1 MIYDDVGDDDD
12 DDDQIDMHAAWYY
25 RDTSLWKHDL
35 LVPPSKRCH

>member
-25 RDTSLWKHDL
+25 RDTSL
-35 LVPPSKRCH
+35 